1 MQTVL
6 DQMNTL
12 PGIVGSMVYNAEG
25 QVLAKAF
32 PALFDGDALAS
43 AAGVLLYGVPGLE
56 VAAGTISLLDLRYG
70 ESRIV
75 VRPIKGANLLLLCTR
90 QANLQFLNISVGM
103 AIPKIEKLV
112 TSLATIPA
120 IPPAPAAPA
129 APAIQRPPASIKE
142 ELKAQTDSSEM
153 IEGKAKELKGFEKAF
168 MKMDSWMRK
177 QSDDLGPLT

>member
-6 DQMNTL
+6 EQMNAL

-56 VAAGTISLLDLRYG
+56 VAAGAISLLDLRYG

-112 TSLATIPA
+112 TSQAAAPAPIPA
-120 IPPAPAAPA
+120 IP
-129 APAIQRPPASIKE
+129 AISRPPSSIKE
-142 ELKAQTDSSEM
+142 ELKAKPDSSET

>member
-6 DQMNTL
+6 DQMNAL

-25 QVLAKAF
+25 QVLAKSF
-32 PALFDGDALAS
+32 PALFDGEALTS

-56 VAAGTISLLDLRYG
+56 VAAGTISTLDLRYG

-112 TSLATIPA
+112 VSRSALPK
-120 IPPAPAAPA
+120 PP
-129 APAIQRPPASIKE
+129 PPSIKE
-142 ELKAQTDSSEM
+142 ELKT
-153 IEGKAKELKGFEKAF
+153 KAAPGETVEEQAKALKGFEKAF
-168 MKMDSWMRK
+168 MKMDSWMMK
-177 QSDDLGPLT
+177 SSDDLGPLT

>member
-25 QVLAKAF
+25 QVLARAF
-32 PALFDGDALAS
+32 PALFDGEALAS
-43 AAGVLLYGVPGLE
+43 AAGVLLYGVQGME
-56 VAAGTISLLDLRYG
+56 VAAGAISTLDLRYG

-90 QANLQFLNISVGM
+90 QANLQFLNISIGM

-112 TSLATIPA
+112 TTQAA
-120 IPPAPAAPA
+120 IPPIPKP
-129 APAIQRPPASIKE
+129 PLSVKEEQNPKPASSE
-142 ELKAQTDSSEM
+142 EV
-153 IEGKAKELKGFEKAF
+153 EGKAKELKGFEKAF

-177 QSDDLGPLT
+177 QNDGMGPLT

>member
-6 DQMNTL
+6 DQLNTL

-25 QVLAKAF
+25 QVLARAF
-32 PALFDGDALAS
+32 PALFDGEALSS
-43 AAGVLLYGVPGLE
+43 AAGVLLYGVQGME
-56 VAAGTISLLDLRYG
+56 VAAGTISALDLRYG

-112 TSLATIPA
+112 TTQGAVP
-120 IPPAPAAPA
+120 
-129 APAIQRPPASIKE
+129 RPPASIKE
-142 ELKAQTDSSEM
+142 EQNSNPASREEA
-153 IEGKAKELKGFEKAF
+153 EGKAKELRGFEKAF

-177 QSDDLGPLT
+177 QSDGTGPLT

>member
-1 MQTVL
+1 M
-6 DQMNTL
+6 
-12 PGIVGSMVYNAEG
+12 
-25 QVLAKAF
+25 
-32 PALFDGDALAS
+32 
-43 AAGVLLYGVPGLE
+43 
-56 VAAGTISLLDLRYG
+56 LDLRYG

-75 VRPIKGANLLLLCTR
+75 VRPIKGANLLLLCSR

-112 TSLATIPA
+112 TSQPAVPA
-120 IPPAPAAPA
+120 IPAPPVIA
-129 APAIQRPPASIKE
+129 RPPTSIKE
-142 ELKAQTDSSEM
+142 ELKAQTDSSDT

>member
-12 PGIVGSMVYNAEG
+12 PGIVGSMVYNPEG
-25 QVLAKAF
+25 RVLAKGF
-32 PALFDGDALAS
+32 PALFDAEALGS
-43 AAGVLLYGVPGLE
+43 AAGVLLYGVQGME
-56 VAAGTISLLDLRYG
+56 VAAGTISTLDLRYG

-90 QANLQFLNISVGM
+90 QANLQLLNISVGM

-112 TSLATIPA
+112 ATQAA
-120 IPPAPAAPA
+120 IPPMPK
-129 APAIQRPPASIKE
+129 PPPSSKE
-142 ELKAQTDSSEM
+142 EPSSKAASSENV
-153 IEGKAKELKGFEKAF
+153 EGKAKELKGFEKAF

-177 QSDDLGPLT
+177 GGDGMGPLT

>member
-6 DQMNTL
+6 DQMNAL

-56 VAAGTISLLDLRYG
+56 VAAGTISMLDLRYG

-112 TSLATIPA
+112 TSQAAAPAPIPA
-120 IPPAPAAPA
+120 ILALP
-129 APAIQRPPASIKE
+129 RPPSSIKG
-142 ELKAQTDSSEM
+142 ELNAKTDSSET

>member
-1 MQTVL
+1 MKTVL
-6 DQMNTL
+6 DQMNAL

-25 QVLAKAF
+25 QVLANSF
-32 PALFDGDALAS
+32 PALFDGEALAG

-56 VAAGTISLLDLRYG
+56 VAAGTISTLDLRYG

-112 TSLATIPA
+112 VSLAALPK
-120 IPPAPAAPA
+120 PPP
-129 APAIQRPPASIKE
+129 SIKE
-142 ELKAQTDSSEM
+142 DLSAKAAPRETVEEQ
-153 IEGKAKELKGFEKAF
+153 AKTLKGFEKAF

>member
-43 AAGVLLYGVPGLE
+43 AAGVLLYGLPGLE
-56 VAAGTISLLDLRYG
+56 VAAGAVSLLDLRYG

-75 VRPIKGANLLLLCTR
+75 VRPIKGANLLLFCTR

-112 TSLATIPA
+112 TSQATAPAPIPA
-120 IPPAPAAPA
+120 IS
-129 APAIQRPPASIKE
+129 RPPSSIKG
-142 ELKAQTDSSEM
+142 ELNAKTDSSET

-177 QSDDLGPLT
+177 KSDDLGPLT

>member
-25 QVLAKAF
+25 RVLAKAF

-56 VAAGTISLLDLRYG
+56 VASGTISLLDLRYG

-112 TSLATIPA
+112 TSQPA
-120 IPPAPAAPA
+120 VPAVPAPPV
-129 APAIQRPPASIKE
+129 ISRPPTSIKE
-142 ELKAQTDSSEM
+142 ELKAQPDTSET

>member
-12 PGIVGSMVYNAEG
+12 PGIVGSMVYDAEG
-25 QVLAKAF
+25 HVLAKAF
-32 PALFDGDALAS
+32 PALFDGEALAS

-56 VAAGTISLLDLRYG
+56 VAAGTISTLDLRYG

-103 AIPKIEKLV
+103 AIPKLEKLV
-112 TSLATIPA
+112 ASPSAPPKL
-120 IPPAPAAPA
+120 PAPSTPAPDPKAAP
-129 APAIQRPPASIKE
+129 SD
-142 ELKAQTDSSEM
+142 T

-168 MKMDSWMRK
+168 LKMDSWMRK
-177 QSDDLGPLT
+177 

>member
-112 TSLATIPA
+112 TSQ
-120 IPPAPAAPA
+120 PAAPA
-129 APAIQRPPASIKE
+129 PPVIPRPPTSIKE
-142 ELKAQTDSSEM
+142 EPKAQTDSSET

-177 QSDDLGPLT
+177 QGDDLGPLT

>member
-25 QVLAKAF
+25 RVLAKAF

-112 TSLATIPA
+112 TSQPAVPA
-120 IPPAPAAPA
+120 IPPVPA
-129 APAIQRPPASIKE
+129 APAISRPPTSIKE
-142 ELKAQTDSSEM
+142 ELKAQPDSSET

>member
-12 PGIVGSMVYNAEG
+12 PGIVGSMVYDAEG
-25 QVLAKAF
+25 HVLAKAF
-32 PALFDGDALAS
+32 PALFDSEALAS

-56 VAAGTISLLDLRYG
+56 VAAGAISTLDLRYG

-103 AIPKIEKLV
+103 AIPKIEKL
-112 TSLATIPA
+112 LASPSA
-120 IPPAPAAPA
+120 PPKLPAPSAPTSDPKAAP
-129 APAIQRPPASIKE
+129 SD
-142 ELKAQTDSSEM
+142 T

-168 MKMDSWMRK
+168 LKMDSWMRK
-177 QSDDLGPLT
+177 

>member
-6 DQMNTL
+6 DQMNSL

-32 PALFDGDALAS
+32 PALFDAEALGS
-43 AAGVLLYGVPGLE
+43 AAGVLLYGVQGME
-56 VAAGTISLLDLRYG
+56 VAAGTISMLDLRYG
-70 ESRIV
+70 ESRII

-112 TSLATIPA
+112 ATQAAIPA
-120 IPPAPAAPA
+120 IPPMPK
-129 APAIQRPPASIKE
+129 PPSSIKE
-142 ELKAQTDSSEM
+142 EPNSKAASSENV
-153 IEGKAKELKGFEKAF
+153 EGKAKELKGFEKAF

-177 QSDDLGPLT
+177 GGDGMGPLT

>member
-1 MQTVL
+1 MKTVL

-25 QVLAKAF
+25 RVLAKAF
-32 PALFDGDALAS
+32 PALFDAEALDS
-43 AAGVLLYGVPGLE
+43 AAGVLLYGIQGME
-56 VAAGTISLLDLRYG
+56 VAAGMISMLDLRYG

-112 TSLATIPA
+112 ATQAA
-120 IPPAPAAPA
+120 IPPLPGPPSSTREEPSSKAA
-129 APAIQRPPASIKE
+129 
-142 ELKAQTDSSEM
+142 SSEDL
-153 IEGKAKELKGFEKAF
+153 EGKAKELKGFEKAF

-177 QSDDLGPLT
+177 RGDGMGPLT

>member
-12 PGIVGSMVYNAEG
+12 PGVVGSMVYNAEG
-25 QVLAKAF
+25 RVLAKGF
-32 PALFDGDALAS
+32 PPLFDAEALGS
-43 AAGVLLYGVPGLE
+43 AAGVLLYGVQGME
-56 VAAGTISLLDLRYG
+56 VAAGAISTLDLRYG

-112 TSLATIPA
+112 ATQ
-120 IPPAPAAPA
+120 PAPPPVQAVP
-129 APAIQRPPASIKE
+129 RPPSSIKE
-142 ELKAQTDSSEM
+142 GQGPKSNSIQEV
-153 IEGKAKELKGFEKAF
+153 EGKAKELKGKEKSF
-168 MKMDSWMRK
+168 SLLDSWLGGGGGDM
-177 QSDDLGPLT
+177 GPLT

>member
-1 MQTVL
+1 MQTVI

-12 PGIVGSMVYNAEG
+12 PGIVGSMVYDAEG
-25 QVLAKAF
+25 HVLAKAF
-32 PALFDGDALAS
+32 PALFDADALAS
-43 AAGVLLYGVPGLE
+43 AAGVLLFGVPGLE
-56 VAAGTISLLDLRYG
+56 VAAGTISTLDLRYG

-75 VRPIKGANLLLLCTR
+75 VRPIKGANLLLFCTR

-112 TSLATIPA
+112 ASLTALPK
-120 IPPAPAAPA
+120 PPL
-129 APAIQRPPASIKE
+129 PPPPPPSIKE
-142 ELKAQTDSSEM
+142 ELK
-153 IEGKAKELKGFEKAF
+153 GKAVPGETVEEQAKALKGFEKAF

>member
-56 VAAGTISLLDLRYG
+56 VAAGTISMLDLRYG

-112 TSLATIPA
+112 TSQAAAPAPIPA
-120 IPPAPAAPA
+120 IP
-129 APAIQRPPASIKE
+129 AISRPPSSIKE
-142 ELKAQTDSSEM
+142 ELNAKPDSSET

>member
-1 MQTVL
+1 MKTVL

-12 PGIVGSMVYNAEG
+12 PGIVGSMVYNGEG

-112 TSLATIPA
+112 TSQAAIPA
-120 IPPAPAAPA
+120 VPAPPV
-129 APAIQRPPASIKE
+129 ISRPPTSIKE
-142 ELKAQTDSSEM
+142 ELKAQPDSSDT